1 MPANINDA
9 ISAYSATA
17 GRSIKS
23 GMSPRDDGA
32 AFGDVLEKATRDAIG
47 TMHKG
52 EQMSALG
59 TLGKADITDVV
70 QAVNNAEMTLQTVTS
85 LRDKVVNA
93 YQEILR
99 MPM

>member
-1 MPANINDA
+1 MTANITDA

-17 GRSIKS
+17 GRSLKA
-23 GMSPRDDGA
+23 GLGPREDGA
-32 AFGDVLEKATRDAIG
+32 SFGDVLEKASRDAIG
-47 TMHKG
+47 TMHKS

-59 TLGKADITDVV
+59 TLGKADITEVV
-70 QAVNNAEMTLQTVTS
+70 QAVNNAETMLQTVTS
-85 LRDKVVNA
+85 LRDKVVSA

>member
-1 MPANINDA
+1 MPTNINDA

-17 GRSIKS
+17 GRPAAS
-23 GMSPRDDGA
+23 GMAPRGDGPS
-32 AFGDVLEKATRDAIG
+32 FGSVLEEATRDAIG

-59 TLGKADITDVV
+59 TLGKADLTEVV
-70 QAVNNAEMTLQTVTS
+70 QAVNNAETMLQTVTS
-85 LRDKVVNA
+85 LRDKVVTA
-93 YQEILR
+93 YQEIMR